1 MRAPL
6 ASADHV
12 SAVEGIIMILFP
24 LCVAH
29 VIAVTSGYT
38 SLSIS
43 LSCFEMTSK
52 ALIGL
57 CVNATSMTGSGDF
70 VTG

>member
-1 MRAPL
+1 
-6 ASADHV
+6 
-12 SAVEGIIMILFP
+12 
-24 LCVAH
+24 
-29 VIAVTSGYT
+29 VTSGYT

-57 CVNATSMTGSGDF
+57 CMNATSMTGSGDF